1 MCWASILLDVS
12 LLFPSN
18 SSSIPE
24 LSERNSLSLS
34 KESSFLSDPRS
45 DRWISFSL
53 FSCYTCY
60 LICFKNAKFWLILST
75 NLSFLFF
82 SVLIPSGDNT
92 AFEFVFGFVVLKIL
106 VFLKVSGGVLPISSS
121 SIEGGSLSS
130 ASEDSW
136 NY

>member
-12 LLFPSN
+12 LLSPSN

-24 LSERNSLSLS
+24 LSERKSLSLS

-60 LICFKNAKFWLILST
+60 FICFRNAKFWLILST
-75 NLSFLFF
+75 ILSFLLFAV
-82 SVLIPSGDNT
+82 SIPSGDNT
-92 AFEFVFGFVVLKIL
+92 VFEFVFGFVVPKIL
-106 VFLKVSGGVLPISSS
+106 VFKKVSGGILPISSWS
-121 SIEGGSLSS
+121 TEGGSLSS
-130 ASEDSW
+130 VSEDSC
-136 NY
+136 NC